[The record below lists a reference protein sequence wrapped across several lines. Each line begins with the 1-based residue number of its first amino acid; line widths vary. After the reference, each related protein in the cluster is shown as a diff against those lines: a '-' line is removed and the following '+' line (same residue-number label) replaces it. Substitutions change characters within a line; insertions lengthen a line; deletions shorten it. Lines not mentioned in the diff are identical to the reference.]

1 MIKPKKMSKVLIVGS
16 KDVLEKT
23 INTLYDL
30 KIIHIIDY
38 MGQEEGFEMGKPS
51 KHSSIFSEY
60 ILSLRALKDVLN
72 LPGKGADHDIG
83 SFEFSND
90 FKQRLEQLENNVMVR
105 RKKLDDIQILLTD
118 IEKIDD
124 VDELSKLGLSEDVHH
139 IMMDLIASKPN
150 LIQEKDELEQELHS
164 IHNEYRSFILTAED
178 FLAREI
184 EKAETPL
191 RLATTDNT
199 FLIEGWVPAEKVE
212 CAQDTLK
219 RETDDNTF
227 LIELESVDGEM
238 PTCADTPKPFK
249 PFDAIVD
256 MYATP
261 RHDEISPTLLIAFT
275 FPLFYGIMLG
285 DLGYGIS
292 LLGLVLF
299 LKTRFTTPGWKSLL
313 NVLQYSSYYTMAFGV
328 VYGEF
333 FGFELFNIL
342 GIHTIAGLHMP
353 LAHRLDEIIPLLV
366 ASVGIG
372 VVHLTMGYVLG
383 FINVYRNTGL
393 KHAIFEKGSWIG
405 IMYCL
410 IGILVFPA
418 YLYAFAAVLVLCLAL
433 LYLGEGLQGIIE
445 IFSLISNLVSYTRLL
460 AIGLSSVGIA
470 LALNKV
476 VFDVIMPMGTVYG
489 VVGIPLLICGHTLNL
504 ALGIL
509 ASFLHS
515 IRLQYVEF
523 FNKFYQGGG
532 VRFMPLGIKKEEV

>member
-1 MIKPKKMSKVLIVGS
+1 MLKPKKMSRVLIVGS

-38 MGQEEGFEMGKPS
+38 QGQEEGFEMGKPS
-51 KHSSIFSEY
+51 KRSSIFSEY
-60 ILSLRALKDVLN
+60 VLSLRALKDVLN
-72 LPGKGADHDIG
+72 LSGESADHEIKD
-83 SFEFSND
+83 FEFSKD
-90 FKQRLEQLENNVMVR
+90 FKSQLEKLENNVMVR
-105 RKKLDDIQILLTD
+105 RKKLEDIEILLSD

-124 VDELSKLGLSEDVHH
+124 VDELSKLGLSEDVQH
-139 IMMDLIASKPN
+139 IMVDLIESKSN
-150 LIQEKDELEQELHS
+150 LVHEKEELVHELKS
-164 IHNEYRSFILTAED
+164 INDEYRNFILTAED
-178 FLAREI
+178 FLSREI

-199 FLIEGWVPAEKVE
+199 FLIEGWVPADKVE
-212 CAQDTLK
+212 CAQDILK

-227 LIELESVDGEM
+227 IIELESIEGEM
-238 PTCADTPKPFK
+238 PTCVETPKPFQ

-261 RHDEISPTLLIAFT
+261 RHDEIAPTLLIAFT

-285 DLGYGIS
+285 DFGYGMS
-292 LLGLVLF
+292 LLALVLF
-299 LKTRFTTPGWKSLL
+299 LKGRFTTPGWKSLL
-313 NVLQYSSYYTMAFGV
+313 NMLQYSSYYTMVFGL

-333 FGFELFNIL
+333 FGFELFHEL
-342 GIHTIAGLHMP
+342 GISTIAGIHMP
-353 LAHRLDEIIPLLV
+353 IAHRLDEIVPLLV

-372 VVHLTMGYVLG
+372 VVHLTMGYLLG
-383 FINVYRNTGL
+383 FINVYRKSGL
-393 KHAIFEKGSWIG
+393 KHAVFEKVSWMG
-405 IMYCL
+405 IMYSL
-410 IGILVFPA
+410 IGILVLPS
-418 YLYAFAAVLVLCLAL
+418 YLYVFAAILVVCMAM
-433 LYLGEGLQGIIE
+433 LYLGEGLQGMIE

-470 LALNKV
+470 LALNRV
-476 VFDVIMPMGTVYG
+476 VFDVIMPMGMAYW
-489 VVGIPLLICGHTLNL
+489 VVGILLLVFGHTLNL
-504 ALGIL
+504 ALGII

-532 VRFMPLGIKKEEV
+532 VRFTPLGVKKEEV